1 MEIFWIHD
9 FLLSVFP
16 QQWSL
21 GSVSFLFEQANLKR
35 RSPQLEVAITLR
47 HPVFRT
53 LGSGRVV
60 VNVVTFP
67 AQSSNRHEGPLLFGD
82 NGQTSLSC
90 QHLGNVSFLFKDWK
104 QLAVL

>member
-1 MEIFWIHD
+1 MIVIIQQQFSQNKLRSLHLDMLQLLLVEIFWIHD

-21 GSVSFLFEQANLKR
+21 GSVSFLFEQAYLKR

-47 HPVFRT
+47 HPVFCT
-53 LGSGRVV
+53 LGSGKVV

-67 AQSSNRHEGPLLFGD
+67 AQSS
-82 NGQTSLSC
+82 S
-90 QHLGNVSFLFKDWK
+90 GNEST
-104 QLAVL
+104 QSA